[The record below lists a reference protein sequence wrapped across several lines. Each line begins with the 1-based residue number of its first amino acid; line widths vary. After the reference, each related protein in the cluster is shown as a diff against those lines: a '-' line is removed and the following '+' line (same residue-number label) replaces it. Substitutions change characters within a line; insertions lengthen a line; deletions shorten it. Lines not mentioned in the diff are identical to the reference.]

1 MSIIAHNDGMELEL
15 TVRHV
20 YKAERFDMGGVINSD
35 YFAKHPFDAALLA
48 LAPFYYNGICVDK
61 ISAFLQEYYLSYDYV
76 EEIENI
82 DEFTQQF
89 KDELD
94 TLVKECRTKLQ

>member
-1 MSIIAHNDGMELEL
+1 MSIIAHNDGADLEL
-15 TVRHV
+15 TVRGV
-20 YKAERFDMGGVINSD
+20 YGVARFDMGGVINSD

-94 TLVKECRTKLQ
+94 TLVKECRVKLQ